1 MAEKIVS
8 PGVFTNEVDQSYLP
22 SRIAAIGA
30 AVVGP
35 TQKGPAGIPTTV
47 SSYSEFLQVFGG
59 VFNSGSGASEQSYK
73 YLTNYAAQEYLKY
86 ADTLTVVRVL
96 AGAYTP
102 AASTVSSS
110 GGTQESAKAS
120 VTFTS
125 TMLPFAGAFSS
136 TPFEAIRIDGANGE
150 LIAMI
155 TSQSSAG
162 YNPANNNLF
171 FTGSTLLGIVNGIN
185 NTSELNSVISAS
197 FSGLVLSITSS
208 IAGTVGNGIKIF
220 TGSISNVVYATN
232 GNSGSLQATLSGGTD
247 QSTTAF
253 VLTTLSDGADLNST
267 SAEGT
272 NNKLASGSANN
283 IRWEVTSRNQAKG
296 TFNLILRRGDD
307 TSNRKTILE
316 QYNNLTLDP
325 NSTNYIGRVIGT
337 QFYDLQDSGTT
348 DPFLQLTGDF
358 PNRSKYVRVSNIKNT
373 INYLDA
379 NGAVRDSS
387 LSYLLPAVSSGSFGG
402 GHNGTVV
409 HPIQFNENISSTNSQ
424 GFNLGSGQ
432 VGATAYIDAIRLLKN
447 QDEYDINILA
457 LPGVIDSLHAT
468 VVTEA
473 VNMCESRGDC
483 FLVIDPVAHGA
494 ALTDATGQAEA
505 RDTNYAAVYWPW
517 IKIPDVDLGKNVWV
531 PVGTVIPGVYAFNDR
546 VAAPWFAPAGLNRG
560 GIDIAVQTE
569 RKLTHANRD
578 TLYESAV
585 NPIATFPNSGVVVFG
600 QKTLQKKASAL
611 DRVNVRRLLI
621 AAKKFIASTTKYL
634 VFENNTAATRNR
646 FLSIANPYFENIQ
659 QRQGLY
665 AFKVVMDE
673 TTNTPDVIDRNEMRG
688 QIFLQPAKTA
698 EFIIVDFNILPTGAS
713 FPE

>member
-8 PGVFTNEVDQSYLP
+8 PGVFTNEVDQSFLP

-30 AVVGP
+30 AVIGP

-47 SSYSEFLQVFGG
+47 TSYSEFLQTFGSVFT
-59 VFNSGSGASEQSYK
+59 SGSGASEQSYK

-102 AASTVSSS
+102 ASSNIVST
-110 GGTQESAKAS
+110 G
-120 VTFTS
+120 
-125 TMLPFAGAFSS
+125 
-136 TPFEAIRIDGANGE
+136 
-150 LIAMI
+150 
-155 TSQSSAG
+155 SSA
-162 YNPANNNLF
+162 
-171 FTGSTLLGIVNGIN
+171 
-185 NTSELNSVISAS
+185 AS
-197 FSGLVLSITSS
+197 FKL
-208 IAGTVGNGIKIF
+208 
-220 TGSISNVVYATN
+220 Y
-232 GNSGSLQATLSGGTD
+232 TL
-247 QSTTAF
+247 A
-253 VLTTLSDGADLNST
+253 DGVDLNSGQT
-267 SAEGT
+267 SASTAGSGSTTDETT
-272 NNKLASGSANN
+272 NNLLRSGSANN
-283 IRWEVTSRNQAKG
+283 LRWEVSNVSPTKG
-296 TFNLILRRGDD
+296 TFTLLIRRGDD
-307 TSNRKTILE
+307 TINRKIILE
-316 QYNNLTLDP
+316 QYNNITLDP
-325 NSTNYIGRVIGT
+325 NSSNYIARVIGDQSYT
-337 QFYDLQDSGTT
+337 LVDSGTS
-348 DPFLQLTGDF
+348 DPLLQLSGSYT
-358 PNRSKYVRVSNIKNT
+358 NRSKYVRVEVLRNT
-373 INYLDA
+373 VNYLDNNGNIRLGSASGSLPAAVSGTFA
-379 NGAVRDSS
+379 NGSDGNVA
-387 LSYLLPAVSSGSFGG
+387 
-402 GHNGTVV
+402 
-409 HPIQFNENISSTNSQ
+409 HPKAFFESISNTNTQ
-424 GFNLGSGQ
+424 GFNLANANDGKN
-432 VGATAYIDAIRLLKN
+432 AYIDAIRLLKN
-447 QDEYDINILA
+447 QDEYDINLLT
-457 LPGVIDSLHAT
+457 LPGLIDNYSNHAT
-468 VVTEA
+468 VITEA

-483 FLVIDPVAHGA
+483 FLVHDPVEYGA
-494 ALTDATGQAEA
+494 SIGQAVTKAEA

-517 IKIPDVDLGKNVWV
+517 VKIPDADLGKNVWV
-531 PVGTVIPGVYAFNDR
+531 PASTVIPGVYAFNDR

-621 AAKKFIASTTKYL
+621 AAKKFIASSTKYL

-698 EFIIVDFNILPTGAS
+698 EFIIVDFNIMPTGAS

>member
-59 VFNSGSGASEQSYK
+59 AFNSGSGASEQSYK

-102 AASTVSSS
+102 AQSTVSSS
-110 GGTQESAKAS
+110 GGTQEFANAS
-120 VTFTS
+120 VTFAS
-125 TMLPFAGAFSS
+125 TMLPFAGVFSS
-136 TPFEAIRIDGANGE
+136 APFEAIRIDGANGE

-171 FTGSTLLGIVNGIN
+171 FTGSTLLGIVDGIN
-185 NTSELNSVISAS
+185 NNSELNSVISAS

-208 IAGTVGNGIKIF
+208 IAGTAGNGIKIF
-220 TGSISNVVYATN
+220 TGSISNVVYATD

-247 QSTTAF
+247 QATTAF

-267 SAEGT
+267 SVEGT

-283 IRWEVTSRNQAKG
+283 IRWEVTSRNETKG

-337 QFYDLQDSGTT
+337 QFYDMQDSGTT

-387 LSYLLPAVSSGSFGG
+387 LSYLLPAVGSGSFGG
-402 GHNGTVV
+402 GSNGTVV
-409 HPIQFNENISSTNSQ
+409 HPIQFNENISSANSQ

-432 VGATAYIDAIRLLKN
+432 VGATCV
-447 QDEYDINILA
+447 
-457 LPGVIDSLHAT
+457 VIY
-468 VVTEA
+468 
-473 VNMCESRGDC
+473 
-483 FLVIDPVAHGA
+483 P
-494 ALTDATGQAEA
+494 
-505 RDTNYAAVYWPW
+505 Y
-517 IKIPDVDLGKNVWV
+517 
-531 PVGTVIPGVYAFNDR
+531 
-546 VAAPWFAPAGLNRG
+546 
-560 GIDIAVQTE
+560 
-569 RKLTHANRD
+569 
-578 TLYESAV
+578 
-585 NPIATFPNSGVVVFG
+585 SG
-600 QKTLQKKASAL
+600 
-611 DRVNVRRLLI
+611 
-621 AAKKFIASTTKYL
+621 
-634 VFENNTAATRNR
+634 
-646 FLSIANPYFENIQ
+646 
-659 QRQGLY
+659 
-665 AFKVVMDE
+665 
-673 TTNTPDVIDRNEMRG
+673 
-688 QIFLQPAKTA
+688 
-698 EFIIVDFNILPTGAS
+698 
-713 FPE
+713 

>member
-59 VFNSGSGASEQSYK
+59 VFTSGSGASEQSYK

-96 AGAYTP
+96 GSGYAP
-102 AASTVSSS
+102 ATSS
-110 GGTQESAKAS
+110 
-120 VTFTS
+120 V
-125 TMLPFAGAFSS
+125 
-136 TPFEAIRIDGANGE
+136 
-150 LIAMI
+150 
-155 TSQSSAG
+155 QSSASLAG
-162 YNPANNNLF
+162 QAF
-171 FTGSTLLGIVNGIN
+171 ASASITFTTLGSSFNGIPGN
-185 NTSELNSVISAS
+185 NEGFGVFDSSGNAVGIFVSASIQQYVYSLKFGRYSGSLANAAKLINDNVTTLGLSAS
-197 FSGLVLSITSS
+197 FTATSIQLTSS
-208 IAGTVGNGIKIF
+208 IAGTSYNGYTIV
-220 TGSISNVVYATN
+220 TGSSFNIIAANYTSASATFGGGASTPTNVSVFT
-232 GNSGSLQATLSGGTD
+232 
-247 QSTTAF
+247 
-253 VLTTLSDGADLNST
+253 LTTLADGADQNSAST
-267 SAEGT
+267 EGT
-272 NNKLASGSANN
+272 NNILSSGSANN
-283 IRWEVTSRNQAKG
+283 IRWEVTSRNENKG

-307 TSNRKTILE
+307 TSNRKVILE

-325 NSTNYIGRVIGT
+325 NSPNYIAHVIGDQYYT
-337 QFYDLQDSGTT
+337 LSDSGGS
-348 DPFLQLTGDF
+348 DPYLQLTGDF
-358 PNRSKYVRVSNIKNT
+358 VNRSKYVRVTVLKNT
-373 INYLDA
+373 VNYLDA

-387 LSYLLPAVSSGSFGG
+387 LSYLIPKVSSGSFGSG
-402 GHNGTVV
+402 NNGTEA
-409 HPIQFNENISSTNSQ
+409 HPKQFNENIDNTNTQ
-424 GFNLGSGQ
+424 GFNLGIAGSGKN
-432 VGATAYIDAIRLLKN
+432 AYIDAIRLLKN
-447 QDEYDINILA
+447 QDEYDINLLT
-457 LPGVIDSLHAT
+457 LPGLFDNFTNHAT
-468 VVTEA
+468 VLTEA
-473 VNMCESRGDC
+473 VNMVESRGDC
-483 FLVIDPVAHGA
+483 FLVYDPVEHGQSISQA
-494 ALTDATGQAEA
+494 VTKAEA
-505 RDTNYAAVYWPW
+505 RDTNYASVYWPW
-517 IKIPDVDLGKNVWV
+517 IKIPDADLGKNVWV
-531 PVGTVIPGVYAFNDR
+531 PASTVIPGVYAFNDR

-569 RKLTHANRD
+569 RKLTHSNRD

>member
-30 AVVGP
+30 AVIGP

-59 VFNSGSGASEQSYK
+59 VFTSGSGASEQSYK

-102 AASTVSSS
+102 ASSTVTNQVTTGLTFGSGSVTLLQSGESEAIRVTTPAGSIVTFIGQSNPNTDASDDSIRFFNRGSNITQFANNFATEFNSVSKLSAFAASNTAGLIRISGSAAGTGGNGLDFATGS
-110 GGTQESAKAS
+110 GGT
-120 VTFTS
+120 FT
-125 TMLPFAGAFSS
+125 
-136 TPFEAIRIDGANGE
+136 N
-150 LIAMI
+150 
-155 TSQSSAG
+155 Q
-162 YNPANNNLF
+162 
-171 FTGSTLLGIVNGIN
+171 FTT
-185 NTSELNSVISAS
+185 A
-197 FSGLVLSITSS
+197 
-208 IAGTVGNGIKIF
+208 
-220 TGSISNVVYATN
+220 
-232 GNSGSLQATLSGGTD
+232 GGTN
-247 QSTTAF
+247 TTSAENVF
-253 VLTTLSDGADLNST
+253 TLYTLSDGADQNST
-267 SAEGT
+267 GTEGT
-272 NNKLASGSANN
+272 NNVLSNGTSNN
-283 IRWEVTSRNQAKG
+283 IRWEVTSKSDAKG
-296 TFNLILRRGDD
+296 TFNLSIRRGDD
-307 TSNRKTILE
+307 TSNRKVILE

-325 NSTNYIGRVIGT
+325 NSPNYIARVIGDQSYT
-337 QFYDLQDSGTT
+337 MVDSGTS
-348 DPFLQLTGDF
+348 DPFLQLSGSF
-358 PNRSKYVRVSNIKNT
+358 ANRSKYVRVEVLKNT
-373 INYLDA
+373 INYLDS
-379 NGAVRDSS
+379 NGNVRVGSAS
-387 LSYLLPAVSSGSFGG
+387 GSLPAIGSGSFANGSD
-402 GHNGTVV
+402 GTVA
-409 HPIQFNENISSTNSQ
+409 HPKAFFENISNTNTQ
-424 GFNLGSGQ
+424 GFNLANSTGKNE
-432 VGATAYIDAIRLLKN
+432 YIDAIRLLKN
-447 QDEYDINILA
+447 QDEYDINLLT
-457 LPGVIDSLHAT
+457 LPGLFDNFTNHAT
-468 VVTEA
+468 VLTEA

-483 FLVIDPVAHGA
+483 FLVYDPVEFAS
-494 ALTDATGQAEA
+494 TIGQAVTKAEA

-517 IKIPDVDLGKNVWV
+517 VKIPDADLGKNVWV
-531 PVGTVIPGVYAFNDR
+531 PASTVIPGVYAFNDR

-698 EFIIVDFNILPTGAS
+698 EFIIVDFNIMPTGAS

>member
-8 PGVFTNEVDQSYLP
+8 PGVFTNEVDQSFLP

-30 AVVGP
+30 AVIGP

-47 SSYSEFLQVFGG
+47 SSYSEFLQTFGG
-59 VFNSGSGASEQSYK
+59 VFTSGSGASEQSYK

-102 AASTVSSS
+102 ASSNIVST
-110 GGTQESAKAS
+110 G
-120 VTFTS
+120 
-125 TMLPFAGAFSS
+125 
-136 TPFEAIRIDGANGE
+136 
-150 LIAMI
+150 
-155 TSQSSAG
+155 SSA
-162 YNPANNNLF
+162 
-171 FTGSTLLGIVNGIN
+171 
-185 NTSELNSVISAS
+185 AS
-197 FSGLVLSITSS
+197 FKL
-208 IAGTVGNGIKIF
+208 
-220 TGSISNVVYATN
+220 Y
-232 GNSGSLQATLSGGTD
+232 TL
-247 QSTTAF
+247 A
-253 VLTTLSDGADLNST
+253 DGVDLNSGQA
-267 SAEGT
+267 SASTAGSGSTTDETT
-272 NNKLASGSANN
+272 NNLLRSGSANN
-283 IRWEVTSRNQAKG
+283 LRWEVSNVSPTKG
-296 TFNLILRRGDD
+296 TFTLLIRRGDD
-307 TSNRKTILE
+307 TINRKIILE
-316 QYNNLTLDP
+316 QYNNITLDP
-325 NSTNYIGRVIGT
+325 NSSNYIARVIGDQSYT
-337 QFYDLQDSGTT
+337 LVDSGTS
-348 DPFLQLTGDF
+348 DPFLQLSGSYT
-358 PNRSKYVRVSNIKNT
+358 NRSKYVRVEVLRNT
-373 INYLDA
+373 VNYLDSNGNVRVGSASGSLPAAVSGTFA
-379 NGAVRDSS
+379 NGSDGNVA
-387 LSYLLPAVSSGSFGG
+387 
-402 GHNGTVV
+402 
-409 HPIQFNENISSTNSQ
+409 HPKAFFESISNTNTQ
-424 GFNLGSGQ
+424 GFNLANANDGKS
-432 VGATAYIDAIRLLKN
+432 AYIDAIRLLKN
-447 QDEYDINILA
+447 QDEYDINLLT
-457 LPGVIDSLHAT
+457 LPGLIDNYSNHAT
-468 VVTEA
+468 VITEA

-483 FLVIDPVAHGA
+483 FLVHDPVEYGA
-494 ALTDATGQAEA
+494 SIGQAVTKAEA

-517 IKIPDVDLGKNVWV
+517 VKIPDADLGKNVWV
-531 PVGTVIPGVYAFNDR
+531 PASTVIPGVYAFNDR

-621 AAKKFIASTTKYL
+621 AAKKFIASSTKYL

-698 EFIIVDFNILPTGAS
+698 EFIIVDFNIMPTGAS